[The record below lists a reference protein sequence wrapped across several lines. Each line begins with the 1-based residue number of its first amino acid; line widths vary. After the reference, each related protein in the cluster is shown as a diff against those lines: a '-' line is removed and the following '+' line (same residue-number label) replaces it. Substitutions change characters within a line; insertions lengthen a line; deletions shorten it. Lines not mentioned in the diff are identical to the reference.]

1 MADKYGPIFTVKLG
15 LHRALVVSSWEFARE
30 CFTVHDKAFSTRPI
44 IAATRLMGYNCAM
57 FGFAPYGPFWR
68 EMRRITTTE
77 LLSNAQL
84 DKMRHVRASEVE
96 NAIKELYE
104 HASERGSSPVDMKRW
119 FGDLNLNFSLRFV
132 GGKHYQDSRKK
143 DPEYCRRL
151 VRDFFNMFGVFV
163 LSDAIPMLG
172 WWDMNGYR
180 KLMKQTAKGMDALV
194 GGWLEEHKRRRL
206 SSKEG
211 KELEDDDEKDFM
223 GVLIDNLDGASIS
236 GFDAD
241 TIIKATCANL
251 LIAGSDIT
259 MVVLTW
265 ALSLLLNNGDA
276 LRKAQEELDIH
287 VGRDRRVEESDIR
300 NLVYLQAVIKET
312 MRLYPPA
319 PVLGL
324 REAMED
330 CTFTSSGSSYHVS
343 AGTRLLVNIH
353 KIQRD
358 ERVWPEPDKFM
369 PERFLTEAHRD
380 VDVRGQSFELMPFG
394 SGRRAC
400 AGIGL
405 GLVQMHLALA
415 SLLQGFNVST
425 VGNTRVDMT
434 ESSGLTNFK
443 ATPLEVLV
451 TPRLNSELYR

>member
-1 MADKYGPIFTVKLG
+1 MATFDLLQFLATFLSALALLVCITSQYKSYKSKRLCHPPPPPQAEGCWPVIGHLHLFHQRQLTHRTLSNMADKYGPIFTVKLG

-241 TIIKATCANL
+241 TIIKATCAF
-251 LIAGSDIT
+251 
-259 MVVLTW
+259 
-265 ALSLLLNNGDA
+265 
-276 LRKAQEELDIH
+276 
-287 VGRDRRVEESDIR
+287 IR
-300 NLVYLQAVIKET
+300 L
-312 MRLYPPA
+312 
-319 PVLGL
+319 
-324 REAMED
+324 
-330 CTFTSSGSSYHVS
+330 
-343 AGTRLLVNIH
+343 
-353 KIQRD
+353 
-358 ERVWPEPDKFM
+358 
-369 PERFLTEAHRD
+369 
-380 VDVRGQSFELMPFG
+380 
-394 SGRRAC
+394 
-400 AGIGL
+400 
-405 GLVQMHLALA
+405 
-415 SLLQGFNVST
+415 
-425 VGNTRVDMT
+425 
-434 ESSGLTNFK
+434 
-443 ATPLEVLV
+443 
-451 TPRLNSELYR
+451 

>member
-1 MADKYGPIFTVKLG
+1 
-15 LHRALVVSSWEFARE
+15 
-30 CFTVHDKAFSTRPI
+30 
-44 IAATRLMGYNCAM
+44 
-57 FGFAPYGPFWR
+57 
-68 EMRRITTTE
+68 
-77 LLSNAQL
+77 
-84 DKMRHVRASEVE
+84 
-96 NAIKELYE
+96 
-104 HASERGSSPVDMKRW
+104 
-119 FGDLNLNFSLRFV
+119 
-132 GGKHYQDSRKK
+132 
-143 DPEYCRRL
+143 
-151 VRDFFNMFGVFV
+151 
-163 LSDAIPMLG
+163 
-172 WWDMNGYR
+172 
-180 KLMKQTAKGMDALV
+180 
-194 GGWLEEHKRRRL
+194 
-206 SSKEG
+206 
-211 KELEDDDEKDFM
+211 
-223 GVLIDNLDGASIS
+223 
-236 GFDAD
+236 
-241 TIIKATCANL
+241 
-251 LIAGSDIT
+251 